1 MDRRVKQVWER
12 TCRAG
17 RRVVIAIV
25 GAVVVLLGV
34 AMLVLPGPGLLTIIG
49 GLAILA
55 LEFPFAQR
63 WLDAIKREIRKW
75 VDAGKRWWRRKHPP
89 AGPPG

>member
-1 MDRRVKQVWER
+1 M
-12 TCRAG
+12 
-17 RRVVIAIV
+17 VIAIV
-25 GAVVVLLGV
+25 GVLVVLLGV

-89 AGPPG
+89 AQPPRAS

>member
-1 MDRRVKQVWER
+1 MNLRSAFGATYR
-12 TCRAG
+12 TG

-25 GAVVVLLGV
+25 GVVVVLLGV

-63 WLDAIKREIRKW
+63 WLDTIKREIRKW

-89 AGPPG
+89 AGPPASP